1 MKVPIYLTAPQ
12 GKATYSNFYVDEVN
26 MELGTGQV
34 IQKDGSKNP
43 LIADQA
49 SLKKAGYLVY
59 TQPELKKVVAG
70 YQKFKEQQ
78 EQTAAVKN
86 AAINPN
92 SNNNNN
98 MEHNYQKASIV
109 TTQTPEGKLGAQRL
123 ERPSLKQGLVTYTLE
138 LDNTAGAAPVTLVV
152 GDGMGLIAT
161 ELGLPPLPAAFVVG
175 GTWGADS
182 LSTLANFAENMPLVL
197 KVMQTRTSDPAGAI
211 YFSGDFMKDIAI
223 DIVKSVTTTPINFA
237 IGQDGTQF
245 NEAIRRIGG
254 FRKLLSQLNGLLTT
268 IPAGEKVTINF
279 YVESYDSG
287 TIQGKV

>member
-1 MKVPIYLTAPQ
+1 MKTPIYLLAPR
-12 GKATYSNFYVDEVN
+12 GISTYSNFWLDEVK
-26 MELGTGQV
+26 MELGTGFITQ
-34 IQKDGSKNP
+34 GNGTKNP
-43 LIADQA
+43 KIATQQDV
-49 SLKKAGYLVY
+49 KKAEWILYS
-59 TQPELKKVVAG
+59 QKELKEVVAG
-70 YQKFKEQQ
+70 YEKYKQQ
-78 EQTAAVKN
+78 QQQQQQPTKKNTMDNNIKRAAV
-86 AAINPN
+86 
-92 SNNNNN
+92 
-98 MEHNYQKASIV
+98 V
-109 TTQTPEGKLGAQRL
+109 TTQTPEGKLAAQRL

-138 LDNTAGAAPVTLVV
+138 LDNTAGVAPVTLVV

-161 ELGLPPLPAAFVVG
+161 ELALPPLPGAFVIG

-197 KVMQTRTSDPAGAI
+197 KVMQTRTSDPAGSI

-268 IPAGEKVTINF
+268 IPTGEKVTINF